1 MKKILTKIV
10 LFVIISVPS
19 DFNAQNPNWQWAKIG
34 GSVDKDSGNEIAIDT
49 QGFIYVLGMYRNASI
64 SIGSF
69 SLTNAGNDD
78 IFLAKYN
85 PNGSVIWV
93 KTIGSVGSDFV
104 SKFFVD
110 KILIDKNNHIYISGH
125 FSNPTLTIETIT
137 LTNSG
142 STSFFVAKYDN
153 NGQMIW
159 AKNSSNSNLNG
170 GFAAIDNDLNSYS
183 IISAPTVVTIEK
195 RNETEN
201 LIWSKTLTTTGT
213 ISSPQLRDIYVNE
226 TGVYLTGGFFGDSLT
241 IGTYTLANT
250 NTVNSNDMFVAKID
264 TSGNVLW
271 AKNAIAATSDEGIA
285 IKVDAYGNSYVLGNF
300 AGGSSI
306 IFDSISL
313 TTNGNNDVFLVK
325 YNSSGQVLW
334 AKNAGGI
341 YNDWINDLV
350 LDPNGGAYI
359 IGETYSPS
367 ITFANT
373 TLTNVDNTG
382 NNADIYILK
391 YSTNGNEEWMKS
403 VQALG
408 SDNGMGVAISNTGE
422 VYVTGAIEDMQGM
435 TTNIGTTSLTHFGL
449 DDFFLAKLSSTVGF
463 NATSL
468 NNSINF
474 FPNPTNSLIN
484 IELNSNKPFFEIE
497 VFSLLG
503 ELVYVNKVNGS
514 KLSFDLSP
522 YPKGM
527 YLVKIKQD
535 NHYYHEKIS
544 YY

>member
-1 MKKILTKIV
+1 MNKILTKIALFIVVV
-10 LFVIISVPS
+10 LPSV
-19 DFNAQNPNWQWAKIG
+19 FYAQNPSWQWAKIG
-34 GSVDKDSGNEIAIDT
+34 GNSGKDSGKDIAIDS
-49 QGFIYVLGMYRNASI
+49 QGYIYVLGVYRDANFN
-64 SIGSF
+64 IGTF
-69 SLTNAGNDD
+69 TLVNAGDDD

-93 KTIGSVGSDFV
+93 RNISSQGSDFV
-104 SKFFVD
+104 AQL
-110 KILIDKNNHIYISGH
+110 LIDKNNDVYVSGG
-125 FSNPTLTIETIT
+125 FWATTLTIGTTT

-142 STSFFVAKYDN
+142 DFRLFTVKYN
-153 NGQMIW
+153 ANGQVIW
-159 AKNSSNSNLNG
+159 VKSSSNSNLNG
-170 GFAAIDNDLNSYS
+170 VFAAIDNDLNSYS
-183 IISAPTVVTIEK
+183 IIRTPTVVTLEK
-195 RNETEN
+195 RNASES
-201 LIWSKTLTTTGT
+201 LIWAKTLTTSGT

-241 IGTYTLANT
+241 IGTFTLANT
-250 NTVNSNDMFVAKID
+250 NSVNSNDMFVAKLD

-271 AKNAIAATSDEGIA
+271 VKNAIAATSDEGKSVKA
-285 IKVDAYGNSYVLGNF
+285 DAFGNSYVLGKF

-306 IFDSISL
+306 IFDSFSL
-313 TTNGNNDVFLVK
+313 TTNGQNDVFLVK
-325 YNSSGQVLW
+325 YSPSGQVLW

-341 YNDWINDLV
+341 YNDWVNDLV

-367 ITFANT
+367 VTFANT

-391 YSTNGNEEWMKS
+391 YSTNGNEEWMKG

-408 SDNGMGVAISNTGE
+408 SDDGMGITISNTGE
-422 VYVTGAIEDMQGM
+422 IYVTGAIEDMQGM

-463 NATSL
+463 NETSF
-468 NNSINF
+468 NNSINP
-474 FPNPTNSLIN
+474 FPNPTNGLIN
-484 IELNSNKPFFEIE
+484 IELNSDKPYFEIE

-503 ELVYVNKVNGS
+503 ELIYVNKVNGS
-514 KLSFDLSP
+514 KLTFDLSQ